1 MRMCHFQV
9 RNGPFVLNFFGT
21 HHYYYCHLPI
31 GPFHCAKF
39 KNVLQQIQSY
49 EDAPFLGPQWS
60 ICPPPPKNFF
70 WKIMDII
77 LIYLLA
83 SFIVLNFKKTF
94 PADRELRGCAIF
106 GPKMAHFSKWE
117 FFQKTLMKN
126 EPWALFLPLMPIYM
140 PKIKV
145 RY

>member
-21 HHYYYCHLPI
+21 NHYYYCHLPI

-60 ICPPPPKNFF
+60 ICPPPPQKFFLENYGYHSHLPISLFHCAKFQKNFSCGSRVTRVRNF
-70 WKIMDII
+70 WAQNGPFLQM
-77 LIYLLA
+77 
-83 SFIVLNFKKTF
+83 
-94 PADRELRGCAIF
+94 RIF
-106 GPKMAHFSKWE
+106 SENLDEK
-117 FFQKTLMKN
+117 
-126 EPWALFLPLMPIYM
+126 
-140 PKIKV
+140 
-145 RY
+145 